1 VAGFGLNASA
11 PEGLS
16 PFARDV
22 FDIVAKHTVFAW
34 AVIAAQCRR
43 ASVDPMHIDCQTLPK
58 VTKFIA
64 EGVGAF
70 TSPAKAKQVEM
81 ELAALAR
88 LG

>member
-1 VAGFGLNASA
+1 VAGFGITATA

-16 PFARDV
+16 PFVREV

-43 ASVDPMHIDCQTLPK
+43 AGVDPMQLNRDTLPM
-58 VTKFIA
+58 VVAFIA

-70 TSPAKAKQVEM
+70 TSPAKAKQVQM
-81 ELAALAR
+81 ELAGLAR